1 MGRGAGY
8 GSTVWNLLLVMWVIC
23 FQDFLQALWE
33 VDFARAM
40 KTLFVRPPLLL
51 SFFVSPR
58 LGGNLHP
65 PLFLSRRSASISLS
79 SPSHYSPVYRET
91 ILSLF
96 EFTGTWWKGFRM
108 RGVIY
113 SRVSFVACDF
123 SLGASLYYLLLPGDF
138 NFNAEFKLDDFHP
151 FLYIRWLVTFL
162 PKHLND
168 TLCSKWKSQR

>member
-1 MGRGAGY
+1 
-8 GSTVWNLLLVMWVIC
+8 MWVIC

-40 KTLFVRPPLLL
+40 KTLFVRPPSCSPSL
-51 SFFVSPR
+51 SHLDSVEIFIPF
-58 LGGNLHP
+58 
-65 PLFLSRRSASISLS
+65 FLSLSLSRLSGSISLS

-96 EFTGTWWKGFRM
+96 EFSGTWWKGFRM

-123 SLGASLYYLLLPGDF
+123 SLGASLYYFLLSRDF
-138 NFNAEFKLDDFHP
+138 NFNPEFKLDDFHP
-151 FLYIRWLVTFL
+151 LLYIRWLVNFL
-162 PKHLND
+162 LRHLND
-168 TLCSKWKSQR
+168 TLC